1 MNNSMLYISLTSLPP
16 PPPLHKE
23 KIIVTELTVNNVSI
37 ISLQE
42 QGRSIVF
49 IQDWLFRNAIDTFL
63 CYMYF
68 VYACVLICFLSYM
81 STVCIGNNMV
91 SSVI

>member
-1 MNNSMLYISLTSLPP
+1 MNNSMLYISLTSL

-37 ISLQE
+37 MSLQE

-49 IQDWLFRNAIDTFL
+49 I
-63 CYMYF
+63 
-68 VYACVLICFLSYM
+68 
-81 STVCIGNNMV
+81 
-91 SSVI
+91 

>member
-1 MNNSMLYISLTSLPP
+1 MNNSMLYISLTSFP

-49 IQDWLFRNAIDTFL
+49 I
-63 CYMYF
+63 
-68 VYACVLICFLSYM
+68 
-81 STVCIGNNMV
+81 
-91 SSVI
+91 